1 MPQVPSIL
9 PPSVPPLGGIPAPA
23 RVANAQAKSKEVIVV
38 LINLVFIV
46 DVSLFGFCCF
56 GLPWLPTVGGH
67 FRPFT
72 EVQNGNRREV
82 TRKMEGRAPA
92 NPSRVWRRRAPPS
105 IRLELSADDYLRGSG
120 LAASAKSQ
128 RTADDADFK
137 DCTQSNVG

>member
-46 DVSLFGFCCF
+46 DVSLFCFF